1 MIIDIISDNNRQ
13 VHYDNH
19 SSLYELIKDIYKENH
34 KKYLAVKVNNKIQ
47 ELGING
53 IKDGDKIEF
62 LDIKDND
69 GHRIYVRTLCLIYI
83 KACRDVLKGIDIS
96 IEHSLNKGLYT
107 EILKNKKHHVLKQE
121 DLNKII
127 ERMQQ
132 IIDAQLPIN
141 KIMMEKEKAIEIFT
155 KQNLHDKADLIKQG
169 SKDVIRVYEM
179 DGYYDTFYGYLA
191 PNTNCIDK
199 FSLRLFSSG
208 VILIFPTKES
218 NYELPEY
225 IEHKK
230 LSIVFSEAEK
240 WGKIMDV
247 GNVVALNK
255 KIDDNTINDMIRV
268 NEALHEKKIA
278 YIADEIANDKDIKIV
293 LIAGPSSSGKTTFA
307 QRLSIQLKANGKKT
321 FALSLDDYFLNRDDT
336 PKDENGKH
344 DFESLNALDLE
355 LFNSQLISL
364 MKCMAVNIPVYNFV
378 KGVREYTRSPVT
390 LTDEHIIIIE
400 GIHGLNEKL
409 TSSIPHRNKFKIYIS
424 ALTQLNIDNH
434 NRISTTDLR
443 LIRRIVR
450 DNAYR
455 GNNILR
461 TLELWDDVVTGN
473 EKYIFPFQENADA
486 MFNSALV
493 YELGVLKKYA
503 VPLLEQINGND
514 KFYSEKVRLL
524 NFLSYFRTIEDESA
538 IPNTSII
545 REFIGGSCF

>member
-1 MIIDIISDNNRQ
+1 MDIEIISDDSKK
-13 VHYDNH
+13 VKYDNYV
-19 SSLYELIKDIYKENH
+19 SLYDLTKHIYNDKYN
-34 KKYLAVKVNNKIQ
+34 KYLAVKINNKIQ
-47 ELGING
+47 ELSSHCL
-53 IKDGDKIEF
+53 KEGDKVEF

-69 GHRIYVRTLCLIYI
+69 GHKIYVRTLCLIYI
-83 KACRDVLKGIDIS
+83 KACRDILKNIDIS

-107 EILKNKKHHVLKQE
+107 EILKNNKHYI
-121 DLNKII
+121 LNEEEIKKII
-127 ERMQQ
+127 NRMQE
-132 IIDAQLPIN
+132 IVDANLPIN
-141 KIMMEKEKAIEIFT
+141 KIMMNKNDAIDIFT
-155 KQNLHDKADLIKQG
+155 KQNLHDKADLLRQMN
-169 SKDVIRVYEM
+169 KDVVRVYEV
-179 DGYYDTFYGYLA
+179 DGYYDSFYGYLA

-199 FSLRLFSSG
+199 FDLRLFNPG
-208 VILIFPTKES
+208 IILNFPTKES

-230 LSIVFSEAEK
+230 LSKVFSEAEK

-255 KIDDNTINDMIRV
+255 KIDENTIDDMIRI

-278 YIADEIANDKDIKIV
+278 YIADEIAHDKDIKIV

-307 QRLSIQLKANGKKT
+307 QRLSIQLRVNGKKT
-321 FALSLDDYFLNRDDT
+321 YALSLDDYFLDRELT

-344 DFESLNALDLE
+344 DFESINALDLE
-355 LFNSQLISL
+355 LFNSQLVSL
-364 MKCMAVNIPVYNFV
+364 MKCQTVNIPVYNFV
-378 KGVREYTRSPVT
+378 KGEREYTRTPVT
-390 LTDEHIIIIE
+390 LTEEHIIIIE

-409 TSSIPHRNKFKIYIS
+409 TQSIPHKNKFKIYIS

-434 NRISTTDLR
+434 NRISTTDVR

-455 GNNILR
+455 GNKIHR
-461 TLELWDDVVTGN
+461 TLELWDDVVIGN

-503 VPLLEQINGND
+503 IPLLEEINEND

-524 NFLSYFRTIEDESA
+524 NFLSYFHTIEDEYA
-538 IPNTSII
+538 IPNTSIL